1 MTYPVVIIP
10 EPILALQN
18 VTPATPQ
25 FILDRPV
32 KPEPEPQPFNQSLLI
47 VESLGALLLGL
58 ATAMLIPVLG
68 IAIFLIGAGSI
79 AAHAWLMQA
88 AYRQRK
94 RIYDKGLA
102 DYVRQLDLYLQ
113 KEKAHEAELAYI
125 LSPENIKEFRQMQ
138 LLLLLKNTQPQD
150 DDRNSVSIAF
160 NQTTTQTANQ
170 AGFAI
175 HLNRYFTGRIYRD
188 LTLFAADLAEP
199 YIAEFAYI
207 DRSLSLYID
216 IEIDTEIDKPYDDR
230 RDQFLNSK
238 GWLVIRFS
246 EEQLF
251 SHPQSCCKVIAQTIA
266 EVIGDHLELSQ
277 FALVPDL

>member
-18 VTPATPQ
+18 VIPATPQ
-25 FILDRPV
+25 FMLDRPV
-32 KPEPEPQPFNQSLLI
+32 KPEPEPQPFNQRLLI

-58 ATAMLIPVLG
+58 ATAISIPALG
-68 IAIFLIGAGSI
+68 IVIFLIGAGSI
-79 AAHAWLMQA
+79 AAHAWLMQS

-102 DYVRQLDLYLQ
+102 DYVRQIDLYEQ
-113 KEKAHEAELAYI
+113 KEKAHEAELANI

-138 LLLLLKNTQPQD
+138 LLLQLKNTQPQD
-150 DDRNSVSIAF
+150 DDRNSVSLAF
-160 NQTTTQTANQ
+160 NQTANQ
-170 AGFAI
+170 SGFAI

-188 LTLFAADLAEP
+188 LTLFTADLAEP

-216 IEIDTEIDKPYDDR
+216 IEIDIETDEPYDDR
-230 RDQFLNSK
+230 RDRFLNSK
-238 GWLVIRFS
+238 GWLVIRLS
-246 EEQLF
+246 EDQLL

-266 EVIGDHLELSQ
+266 EVIGDRLELSQ